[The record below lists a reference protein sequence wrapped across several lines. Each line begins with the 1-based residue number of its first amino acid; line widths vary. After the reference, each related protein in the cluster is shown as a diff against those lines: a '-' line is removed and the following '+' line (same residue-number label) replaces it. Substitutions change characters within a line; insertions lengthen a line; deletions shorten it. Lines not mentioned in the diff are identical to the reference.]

1 MAPVRIRSTLSTLAC
16 LAITLAFGGSA
27 KAQIAFAPVVNSFP
41 NGVTLNATP
50 VVSHDRRYVRM
61 TLNPIFNSLQGF
73 DAYSVPFA
81 VSGQGGRGAG
91 GGGLGGLGGGGL
103 GGAGGF
109 GGGGGG
115 GAGGGFRSVTF
126 TAGMN
131 GVESGGGYPSS
142 SYASAQA
149 SSILSGSSGY
159 DDRPEFHTQPEVNPT
174 TRVKAMNKPARTARS
189 KKAAPT
195 KKR

>member
-1 MAPVRIRSTLSTLAC
+1 MAPVRIRLTIATLAW
-16 LAITLAFGGSA
+16 LAITFAIGSSA

-41 NGVTLNATP
+41 NGVTLNVTP

-91 GGGLGGLGGGGL
+91 GGGGLGGLGGGGL

-109 GGGGGG
+109 GGGGG
-115 GAGGGFRSVTF
+115 AGGGFRSVTF
-126 TAGMN
+126 RAGMN
-131 GVESGGGYPSS
+131 GLESGGGDPSS
-142 SYASAQA
+142 SYASAAA

-159 DDRPEFHTQPEVNPT
+159 DHRPEFNTQPELNPT
-174 TRVKAMNKPARTARS
+174 TRVKAMKKPSRTARS